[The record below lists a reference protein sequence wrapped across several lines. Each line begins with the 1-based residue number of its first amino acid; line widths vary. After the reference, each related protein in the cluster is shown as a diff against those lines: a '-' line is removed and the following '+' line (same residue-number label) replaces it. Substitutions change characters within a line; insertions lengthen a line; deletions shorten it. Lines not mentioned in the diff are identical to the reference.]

1 MQRSLY
7 IGTIILLSAGLWL
20 LALRPWLPKEPV
32 HMAAPAATSPAAPVP
47 SAAAPAPTQPSAAA
61 APTPANPPAAAANAP
76 TATPPSS
83 AANAAGSDELSFD
96 VVRVENGHA
105 VIAGQGT
112 AGGEVSVLDRGHSLG
127 VVKTTTEGQ
136 WVITPDQKL
145 EPGTHE
151 LTLSE
156 KLSNGSTVESNRQ
169 VVVVV
174 PQPEQKVAGQPQQS
188 AGALAIALP
197 KKGAGPIKVLQM
209 PRPGPGKEVLSLDVI
224 DYDEAGKVTL
234 SGHGKPGDT
243 IQVYL
248 DNVVVGKA
256 QTDPQGEWQLA
267 PENAVD
273 PGRYSLRLDELAE
286 GKVAKRIVV
295 AFVRSKL
302 TEAKPTEQ
310 EVLVQPGNNLWRIAR
325 FIFGKGIRYTVIY
338 EANRDQIRDPRR
350 IYPGQ
355 MFAVPN
361 KN

>member
-1 MQRSLY
+1 VQRSLY
-7 IGTIILLSAGLWL
+7 IGAIIVLAAGLWL
-20 LALRPWLPKEPV
+20 LAMRPWLPKPPAHV
-32 HMAAPAATSPAAPVP
+32 AAPPPAAPAQTPPPA
-47 SAAAPAPTQPSAAA
+47 AAAPA
-61 APTPANPPAAAANAP
+61 PANPPAAAANAP
-76 TATPPSS
+76 SS
-83 AANAAGSDELSFD
+83 AESAAESELSFD

-112 AGGEVSVLDRGHSLG
+112 AGGEVSVLDRGRSLG
-127 VVKTTTEGQ
+127 AVKTTPEGQ

-156 KLSNGSTVESNRQ
+156 KLTNGGTVESKSQ

-209 PRPGPGKEVLSLDVI
+209 PRPTSGKQVLSLDVI
-224 DYDEAGKVTL
+224 DYDESGKVTL
-234 SGHGKPGDT
+234 SGHGKPGDA
-243 IQVYL
+243 IQIYL
-248 DNVVVGKA
+248 DNIPIGKA
-256 QTDPQGEWQLA
+256 ETDPHGEWELA
-267 PENAVD
+267 PENTVD

-286 GKVAKRIVV
+286 DGKVSKRIQVP
-295 AFVRSKL
+295 FVRAQL

-310 EVLVQPGNNLWRIAR
+310 EILVQPGNNLWRIAR
-325 FIFGKGIRYTVIY
+325 FIYGKGIRYTVIY
-338 EANRDQIRDPRR
+338 QANRDQIRDPSK
-350 IYPGQ
+350 IYAGQ

-361 KN
+361 KK